1 MNNKRIATC
10 GGDGIIIIRNVDD
23 TFAINKIL
31 QYKCNAIQS
40 ILQIKEQEK
49 IISVCQDDKKIQYL
63 IWNITSGQVEMVIGD
78 IKVKL
83 YQWYIRAKGQS
94 IVQLNNERVILSSN
108 NSINMIN
115 IKNNNY
121 RFEKQINP
129 KGIDEIKESFL
140 FLELKDGNVLCVYS
154 NTGKAYIYNIQSIC
168 LQEINKEI
176 VDIVDLKERLLAIQY
191 DLMPKIASFYVIYDD
206 DWNDWLYSQY
216 HSPNQNIVRKY
227 PLVKADR
234 KQQEKRDKQIQEE
247 LKQKEQQS

>member
-1 MNNKRIATC
+1 MWGRWNYYNKKCR
-10 GGDGIIIIRNVDD
+10 D

-154 NTGKAYIYNIQSIC
+154 NTGKAYIYNIQSHFYKRI
-168 LQEINKEI
+168 QIDDIKEI
-176 VDIVDLKERLLAIQY
+176 SQLCFISNDIFITGSYYNCNFKLFKVEYFSK
-191 DLMPKIASFYVIYDD
+191 
-206 DWNDWLYSQY
+206 
-216 HSPNQNIVRKY
+216 
-227 PLVKADR
+227 
-234 KQQEKRDKQIQEE
+234 
-247 LKQKEQQS
+247 